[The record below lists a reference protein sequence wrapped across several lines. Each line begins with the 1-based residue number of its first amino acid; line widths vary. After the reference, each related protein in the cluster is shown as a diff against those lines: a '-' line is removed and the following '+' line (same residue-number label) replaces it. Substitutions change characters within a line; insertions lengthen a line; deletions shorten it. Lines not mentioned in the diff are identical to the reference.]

1 MAKKTATVLSDF
13 FSNIITN
20 LGIPQYIEGEPV
32 SQNIDDPL
40 MKAIIKYRLHPSII
54 AIKEKCVSSFS
65 FSFSQVERDEIIKEI
80 NNLKTNKAT
89 QSTDIPTKLIKENSD
104 IFGDFIFE
112 NFNNSVFYSI
122 FPSPM
127 KNAIIKPV
135 YKKGTKTSKDN
146 FRHVSILSNISKIYK

>member
-1 MAKKTATVLSDF
+1 MNKVVSNEKITLVERDSIVEKDKKTAAVLNEF

-104 IFGDFIFE
+104 IFGDFSFE

-122 FPSPM
+122 FQP
-127 KNAIIKPV
+127 
-135 YKKGTKTSKDN
+135 
-146 FRHVSILSNISKIYK
+146 L

>member
-1 MAKKTATVLSDF
+1 MTKKTATVLNNF
-13 FSNIITN
+13 FSNILAN
-20 LGIPQYIEGEPV
+20 LGVPQYIEGEPV
-32 SQNIDDPL
+32 GENIDDPL
-40 MKAIIKYRLHPSII
+40 MKGIIEYRLHSNII

-80 NNLKTNKAT
+80 NNVKTNKAT

-112 NFNNSVFYSI
+112 NFNNSVFYAI

-127 KNAIIKPV
+127 KMQSSHLCIKKAQKHLKIII
-135 YKKGTKTSKDN
+135 G
-146 FRHVSILSNISKIYK
+146 L